1 MNKRVCEKN
10 KAGIITL
17 YHGNYNFGGLLQ
29 AYALPKV
36 LKDYFKVEAEQ
47 IDYIPIEKKAK
58 KKDNCNKQAIFP
70 HLYQIIYKFGIIFFD
85 VLCKKNLCQR
95 KRVFDE
101 FLNEIPHSSITYD
114 YDSIKN
120 ISLNQ
125 YQFFLCGGD
134 QIWNDQKEKKNIR
147 IYTLQFVTTGAKKI
161 SYAPSM
167 AVLETTS
174 DFKRIMSNGLNQL
187 DAISVREKSSLP
199 ILKALTNKKIEVVVD
214 PVLLLEKKDWN
225 KEAKYKDIKKKYIIC
240 YLLGDN
246 EEQRK
251 TVSKIAKKL
260 NLSILTFPHII
271 FNVVRKCD
279 LFFGDVHDYTSGPRE
294 FLGLIK
300 NAEFVITDS
309 FHACVFSMIFEKPF
323 VVFERNKIG
332 EKGNMNSRIYD
343 FLEEY
348 HLESQLVTEKELID
362 MEGIPQID
370 FTYAHAHWKKRRE
383 ESLKYLEN
391 ALKDNR
397 NGVEE

>member
-1 MNKRVCEKN
+1 MNKRVYEKN

-47 IDYIPIEKKAK
+47 IDYIPTEKKEQ
-58 KKDNCNKQAIFP
+58 KKDNRNKQAIFP
-70 HLYQIIYKFGIIFFD
+70 HLYQIIYEFGIIFFD
-85 VLCKKNLCQR
+85 VLCKKKLYQR
-95 KRVFDE
+95 KRAFDG
-101 FLNEIPHSSITYD
+101 FMNEIPHSSIVYE
-114 YDSIKN
+114 YDSIN
-120 ISLNQ
+120 ICLNQ

-134 QIWNDQKEKKNIR
+134 QIWNDQKEKQNIK

-187 DAISVREKSSLP
+187 DAISVREKKSMS
-199 ILKALTNKKIEVVVD
+199 ILKLLTNKKIDVVVD
-214 PVLLLEKKDWN
+214 PVLLMTENEWIDVIISPKK
-225 KEAKYKDIKKKYIIC
+225 KKKYILC
-240 YLLGDN
+240 YLLGDSV
-246 EEQRK
+246 EHRK
-251 TVSKIAKKL
+251 GVKKFAQKVHL
-260 NLSILTFPHII
+260 PILTFPHI
-271 FNVVRKCD
+271 FLNVVRKCD
-279 LFFGDVHDYTSGPRE
+279 LLFGDIHDYTSGPRE

-300 NAEFVITDS
+300 NSEFVITDS

-348 HLESQLVTEKELID
+348 HLESQLVTEKELED
-362 MEGIPQID
+362 MEEIPQVD

-391 ALKDNR
+391 ALKDNQ
-397 NGVEE
+397 NGVEG

>member
-1 MNKRVCEKN
+1 MHERVCEKN
-10 KAGIITL
+10 KAGIVTL

-70 HLYQIIYKFGIIFFD
+70 RLYQIIYKFGIIFFD

-95 KRVFDE
+95 KRAFDR
-101 FLNEIPHSSITYD
+101 FMNEIPHSSIVYE

-125 YQFFLCGGD
+125 YQLFLCGGD
-134 QIWNDQKEKKNIR
+134 QIWNDQKEEQNIK
-147 IYTLQFVTTGAKKI
+147 IYTLQFVPSDVKKI

-187 DAISVREKSSLP
+187 DAISVREKKSVA
-199 ILKALTNKKIEVVVD
+199 ILKLLTNKKIDVVVD
-214 PVLLLEKKDWN
+214 PVLLMTENEWNDVIILPQKK
-225 KEAKYKDIKKKYIIC
+225 EKYILC
-240 YLLGDN
+240 YLLGDSI
-246 EEQRK
+246 QHRK
-251 TVSKIAKKL
+251 AVKKIAQK
-260 NLSILTFPHII
+260 IHFPIRTFPHI
-271 FNVVRKCD
+271 FLNVVRKCD
-279 LFFGDVHDYTSGPRE
+279 LFFGDIYDYTSGPRE

-323 VVFERNKIG
+323 AVFERNKIG

-348 HLESQLVTEKELID
+348 HLESQLVTEKELED
-362 MEGIPQID
+362 MEQIPQID

-391 ALKDNR
+391 ALKDN
-397 NGVEE
+397 